1 MADLPKTAAGRA
13 RQLPEEAKKWGRD
26 LRDRLSRFKLT
37 RASGTG
43 AMTAGPADEAT
54 ACEFVAHFDLD
65 TLSKLPAELLE
76 LIWGFLSYSDQ
87 QLFYSAVMRQ
97 FPFPATTTAK
107 TKESVMHSKRQ
118 VAYLAV
124 VTLHDILRKAHTD
137 TFKPQ
142 TYNDVDAWMEKDADK
157 SWMHEDAEMPKN
169 HPAWHED
176 GPFKGGLQ
184 VLDLTELEP
193 VSSALHLPALVLT
206 PLQIHHSAEGVPT
219 VAPYLYEHFK
229 GEIHSHWCKQFNH
242 LRSIR
247 MPLFA
252 RGEWDIHSTRKTP
265 PEAAFAAALGT
276 AIIYTRVNAASTGA
290 SWPAHD
296 LRVVV
301 ALPPNHHTLARE
313 QCGVPGQSHCSRNH
327 YLPYK
332 LCLRALLGWLTTFL
346 RCSWKIWLSTHWNPE
361 GHSPWYWNDRAQQ
374 RLRCQCIRI
383 PSSFPTAHIP

>member
-1 MADLPKTAAGRA
+1 MANTSKPA
-13 RQLPEEAKKWGRD
+13 
-26 LRDRLSRFKLT
+26 
-37 RASGTG
+37 
-43 AMTAGPADEAT
+43 AGPAQELQEKAKIWGRKLRESMSRLKASRASKAGELTTVPVDEAT
-54 ACEFVAHFDLD
+54 AAGFVASFHLD
-65 TLSKLPAELLE
+65 QLAMLPAELLE
-76 LIWGFLSYSDQ
+76 LIWGLLSYSDQ
-87 QLFYSAVMRQ
+87 QLFHSEVMRI
-97 FPFPATTTAK
+97 FPFRATTAK
-107 TKESVMHSKRQ
+107 TKESAMPSKRQ

-124 VTLHDILRKAHTD
+124 ATLHDILRKAHTD

-219 VAPYLYEHFK
+219 IAPYLYEHFK

-276 AIIYTRVNAASTGA
+276 AIIYTRVDDASTGA

-332 LCLRALLGWLTTFL
+332 VCLRALLGWLTNFY
-346 RCSWKIWLSTHWNPE
+346 RCSWKIWLSTHRNPE
-361 GHSPWYWNDRAQQ
+361 EHSPWYWNDRAQQ

-383 PSSFPTAHIP
+383 PSFFPTAHIP